1 MRRLF
6 TMLLFLVFNLLCFA
20 QVVINPVY
28 DRTSF
33 EVLHPHV
40 DKVELKKDSTKVFCS
55 VNYQESLSYNI
66 PQTMFIEDLKN
77 HQKYQITKCIGLP
90 FEPEER
96 AFIDGG
102 TFQFTFCFPQIK
114 GLQKFNLIEDPTKNR
129 FFNIYGID
137 ISTSYPQTFDE
148 TEYKR
153 FKNMSDFYKTSGDIN
168 KFAEFEEKELS
179 AAQYIFGKRSLAA
192 DACYIQLAHYYNETG
207 DFAKAIDFGK
217 QALECD
223 SIHLGV
229 ENKEYPVYANT
240 LGSLSQFYFNAG
252 KDDESLQC
260 DLRDLSIRKSIEDE
274 QGYINALYSISLRGD
289 DNYGIIK
296 RITVVKKELESL
308 PNFIEAVSLPIAKL
322 YKIIAGKYS
331 LLNDNAKAIEYCDK
345 SLEILKNTNGKT
357 EEYAE
362 ILGQKCRYQKE
373 LGLKYE
379 AIASGEE
386 SRQIFDSLNIKSAKY
401 AEMLNDLAYAYSM
414 VFDYEKSIQ
423 LQTDAVGIF
432 ESEEDWVALANAYGE
447 IGNFY
452 HYSEDLD
459 NAELYLKKAIEILK
473 CHDDAKDYIAKYV
486 KLMGNSDI
494 DNPYS
499 LKHVRQYI
507 GFTKTKINSTLASI
521 FMKEGKLS
529 DAISITIEN
538 GKILKEIEAEPK
550 ASNYIIL
557 SWYYLQNNQIS
568 EAINSAKEAIEL
580 SKEGSHMT
588 VNLAHSYG
596 LLGECYKKNGDLQ
609 QAKKCYLLSLSH
621 AKDIRFDG
629 LIIAVSSS
637 LILLYLDSSEYL
649 KAEKLLSEILNDV
662 QVNIKREIMGMTSE
676 QKQRLWDQ
684 YEWLYLQY
692 REIVEKSDWNEELN
706 TKLYNYILFSKSLLQ
721 DAYVSD
727 ENLFLQRMNIKW
739 KDIQKNL
746 SDQDIAIEIF
756 TTREDSLHLAYHGMI
771 IDKTCKYPNIV
782 TLYNESMFEELKKNS
797 TNSIMDIVGS
807 LIWKPILSQYS
818 HVENIYFS
826 PDGIINRLPIEYS
839 SVDGIGEMMDHYNLF
854 RLSSTKEIVFQNQKA
869 QKANAI
875 LYGGLN
881 YETQVIESTDNDSIK
896 RNSLLRSIN
905 ARGGFDPLYSALDE
919 VQEIDRLLRNNN
931 ISSTLFTDEKGT
943 EESFKKLSGKDVN
956 LIHLSTHGMYIGP
969 DIVYQKKIKNNF
981 NFLELITNEKDPV
994 QEDIVLTHSFLVM
1007 SGGNKLI
1014 YRKAIGPQIDDD
1026 ILTAF
1031 EISQLDLRK
1040 VDMVVLSACET
1051 GLGDINSNGIY
1062 GLQRGFKKAGVNTIL
1077 MSLDKVDDEATKLLM
1092 VEFYKNL
1099 MDGKS
1104 KHQSLKEAQK
1114 YLRQVDNGKYD
1125 KPEYWASFILL
1136 DGLN

>member
-40 DKVELKKDSTKVFCS
+40 DKVEFKKDSTKVFCS
-55 VNYQESLSYNI
+55 VKYQESWSYNI

-179 AAQYIFGKRSLAA
+179 AAQYIFGKRSIAA
-192 DACYIQLAHYYNETG
+192 SVCYIQLAHYYNEIG
-207 DFAKAIDFGK
+207 DYVKAIDLGE

-223 SIHLGV
+223 SIQLGV

-240 LGSLSQFYFNAG
+240 LGSLSQFYLNAG
-252 KDDESLQC
+252 KDEESLQC
-260 DLRDLSIRKSIEDE
+260 ALKCLRIRKSIEDE
-274 QGYINALYSISLRGD
+274 QGYLNELYNILLSVH

-296 RITVVKKELESL
+296 RIAVVNKELESL
-308 PNFIEAVSLPIAKL
+308 PSFIEASSLPIARL

-345 SLEILKNTNGKT
+345 SLEIFNKHMQKT

-362 ILGQKCRYQKE
+362 ILGKKCRFLKE

-379 AIASGEE
+379 AIASGET
-386 SRQIFDSLNIKSAKY
+386 SRQVFDSLNIKSVKY
-401 AEMLNDLAYAYSM
+401 AEMLKDLAHAYSM
-414 VFDYEKSIQ
+414 VLDYEKSIQ
-423 LQTDAVGIF
+423 LQKDAVSIF
-432 ESEEDWVALANAYGE
+432 KSEEDWIALAESYVD
-447 IGNFY
+447 IGNCY

-459 NAELYLKKAIEILK
+459 NAELYLKKAVKTLED
-473 CHDDAKDYIAKYV
+473 HDDAKQIIAKDKESIGYWNV
-486 KLMGNSDI
+486 DDPIMIN
-494 DNPYS
+494 S
-499 LKHVRQYI
+499 LKQYI
-507 GFTKTKINSTLASI
+507 GFVKSRYYSTLANI
-521 FMKEGKLS
+521 FMKKGRLF
-529 DAISITIEN
+529 DAISVTKEK
-538 GKILKEIEAEPK
+538 GKLLKEIDEESYAC
-550 ASNYIIL
+550 NLTTL
-557 SWYYLQNNQIS
+557 SFYYLQNNQIP
-568 EAINSAKEAIEL
+568 EAINSANQSIEL
-580 SKEGSHMT
+580 LKKVS
-588 VNLAHSYG
+588 NRNNYLAISYG
-596 LLGECYKKNGDLQ
+596 ILVQCNFINGEKQ
-609 QAKKCYLLSLSH
+609 QAKDYLMQYLSLTDVDN
-621 AKDIRFDG
+621 DIR
-629 LIIAVSSS
+629 IAFATSLSS
-637 LILLYLDSSEYL
+637 LYINNDEYA
-649 KAEKLLSEILNDV
+649 KAENSLSEVLDNV
-662 QVNIKREIMGMTSE
+662 QTIIKREIIGMTSE
-676 QKQRLWDQ
+676 QKQRLWDK

-692 REIVEKSDWNEELN
+692 REVVEKSDWNEELIS
-706 TKLYNYILFSKSLLQ
+706 KLYNYILFSKSLLL
-721 DAYVSD
+721 DTDISD
-727 ENLFLQRMNIKW
+727 VEKLLQRMAISW
-739 KDIQKNL
+739 KDIQKKL
-746 SDQDIAIEIF
+746 SNQDIVIEFF
-756 TTREDSLHLAYHGMI
+756 TTREDSLHLTYHAMI
-771 IDKTCKYPNIV
+771 IDKTCKFPNMV
-782 TLYNESMFEELKKNS
+782 TLYSDSRFLELKKNS
-797 TNSIMDIVGS
+797 TNNIMNIVGS

-818 HVENIYFS
+818 NVENIYFS
-826 PDGIINRLPIEYS
+826 PDGIINRLPIEYCY
-839 SVDGIGEMMDHYNLF
+839 VDGIGEIMNHYKLF
-854 RLSSTKEIVFQNQKA
+854 RLSSTKEIVFQSKKT

-881 YETQVIESTDNDSIK
+881 YETLAIESTDNDSING
-896 RNSLLRSIN
+896 NSLLRSIN

-919 VQEIDRLLRNNN
+919 VQEIDRLLRNKKV
-931 ISSTLFTDEKGT
+931 SSILYTDEKGT

-956 LIHLSTHGMYIGP
+956 MIHLSTHGMYIGP
-969 DIVYQKKIKNNF
+969 DIAYQKRIKNNF

-994 QEDIVLTHSFLVM
+994 QEDILLTHSFLVM

-1014 YRKAIGPQIDDD
+1014 YRKAIEPQIDDD

-1051 GLGDINSNGIY
+1051 GLGDINYNGVY
-1062 GLQRGFKKAGVNTIL
+1062 GLQRGFKKAGVNSIL
-1077 MSLDKVDDEATKLLM
+1077 MSLDKVDDEATKILM

-1099 MDGKS
+1099 MSGKS
-1104 KHQSLKEAQK
+1104 KHQSLKDAQK
-1114 YLRQVDNGKYD
+1114 YLRQIENGKYD
-1125 KPEYWASFILL
+1125 MPEYWASFILL
-1136 DGLN
+1136 DGIN